1 MVEGLNLSRNGAH
14 ARASLLLALLPVLL
28 LAPWR
33 TSVMAAS
40 SLAPGHAPGEDSPIT
55 VDQFHSPDP
64 QLRHFMG
71 IMLTENPAI
80 IQAEAQYR
88 SGLQRIPQ
96 AVALPDPQLSYRYFV
111 RSSETRVG
119 PQDQALDL
127 NQAIPWA
134 GKRRLQGE
142 RAEEFAGSL
151 AWRVRDIQR
160 RLVAEMKTNYF
171 HAGYIQEA
179 LTINREE
186 VNLLRRF
193 EEIALTRYATGE
205 GIQQSVIKVQ
215 TEITRLADR
224 EISLRRQLDIF
235 TRRLAE
241 LMGRPGS
248 ELLLVTV
255 NLPFMDVQFDTG
267 QLEERALAGHPRV
280 QEIQRLVKAD
290 ELWTRRQRLESR
302 PDFRFGLSYID
313 VGRREDIAGSL
324 NPPEN
329 NGKDSVSL
337 LVSLNLP
344 IFRRRIRAGIAEARE
359 SASSNQQALASV
371 QDQLLYLVQEAVLR
385 LQATGAQG
393 QIYRD
398 VLIPQAHES
407 LASAEAAYTTN
418 RLDFLDLLDAERIL
432 FQVRLTY
439 KRLLADYWI
448 ALADIEQATG
458 RAFPESDL
466 PARNFGAEEDP
477 S

>member
-1 MVEGLNLSRNGAH
+1 MAEQLKSSRGGVKARTSHLSALC
-14 ARASLLLALLPVLL
+14 LLLL
-28 LAPWR
+28 LAPW
-33 TSVMAAS
+33 SSAVMAAS
-40 SLAPGHAPGEDSPIT
+40 PPASETESAAESPIT
-55 VDQFHSPDP
+55 VDQFHSADF
-64 QLRHFMG
+64 QLRRLMV
-71 IMLTENPAI
+71 IMLAENPAI
-80 IQAEAQYR
+80 RQAQARYR
-88 SGLQRIPQ
+88 SGLQRVPQ
-96 AVALPDPQLSYRYFV
+96 AVSLPDPQLSYRYFV
-111 RSSETRVG
+111 RSPETRVG

-160 RLVAEMKTNYF
+160 RLVAELKTNYF

-186 VNLLRRF
+186 VELLSRF

-215 TEITRLADR
+215 TELTRLADR
-224 EISLRRQLDIF
+224 EISLQRQLDIF

-241 LMGRPGS
+241 LLGRPGS
-248 ELLLVTV
+248 ELFLDTV
-255 NLPFMDVQFDTG
+255 ALSFLAVQFDTG
-267 QLEERALAGHPRV
+267 QLEERALVGHPRV
-280 QEIQRLVKAD
+280 QEIKRLVKAD
-290 ELWTRRQRLESR
+290 ELWARRQNLESR
-302 PDFRFGLSYID
+302 PDFRVGLSYID
-313 VGRREDIAGSL
+313 VGRRDDTAGTL
-324 NPPEN
+324 NPPEE

-337 LVSLNLP
+337 LVGINLP
-344 IFRRRIRAGIAEARE
+344 IFRKRIRAGVAEARE
-359 SASSNQQALASV
+359 SASSNQQALDSV

-385 LQATGAQG
+385 LESTGEQSR
-393 QIYRD
+393 IYRD

-418 RLDFLDLLDAERIL
+418 KLDFLDLLDAERIL

-458 RAFPESDL
+458 TAFPEADL
-466 PARNFGAEEDP
+466 PATHSGAEEDL
-477 S
+477 